1 MPRECTTLLG
11 ADFSGKAQ
19 HGPARVTKPP
29 PGRRSAGTPAT
40 RKTPWSIDK
49 FCFGDWKSR
58 TEPGPFGCGDQRGF
72 SIPVMPKRA
81 GLGGPKSCS
90 GPAMAAQNFQRGS
103 LKLCRL
109 GRDTSHLLCQPIQQ
123 AFRAC
128 DNATMKFSA
137 ISLGLL
143 ALLTPLTA
151 AWTKE
156 GMFSVLFWALLQ
168 ASHTRLPAP
177 ENTTFCPNTDQRHL
191 SRQTTRSSAFAT
203 S

>member
-49 FCFGDWKSR
+49 FLFWGLEEPDGTWAVWLWRPKGLFHPCHAEKGRSWRAQILQR
-58 TEPGPFGCGDQRGF
+58 TCDGR
-72 SIPVMPKRA
+72 PK
-81 GLGGPKSCS
+81 L
-90 GPAMAAQNFQRGS
+90 PAWLFETLQTRT
-103 LKLCRL
+103 
-109 GRDTSHLLCQPIQQ
+109 DTSHLLCQPIQQ